1 MHYSVLVCII
11 CLQNN
16 MWNLILSAGNSF
28 GLFRT
33 KTSQFKKYLRS
44 YPQIYKY
51 ISTCVKIDPVISE
64 YLILTLHWCREV
76 GRPDFFFFWQHV
88 SVIVKYSWIHLP
100 HRSILNHLACTRCQP
115 CVIFLAEV
123 FIKGSRF
130 LYVYWIY
137 ATPWN
142 SILITSTFSILNIDC
157 CEISHK
163 MCEKKWRARNCI

>member
-1 MHYSVLVCII
+1 MHNLPTKQHVKPHFICWKQFWSVSN
-11 CLQNN
+11 QNKPVQEIFTFLSS
-16 MWNLILSAGNSF
+16 NL
-28 GLFRT
+28 
-33 KTSQFKKYLRS
+33 
-44 YPQIYKY
+44 QIYIYMCENWPSHKWVFD
-51 ISTCVKIDPVISE
+51 INTSLMSRSRATW
-64 YLILTLHWCREV
+64 L
-76 GRPDFFFFWQHV
+76 FFFWQHV